1 MASIVKRRKKYSV
14 VYRFKDE
21 NGKDRQRWETFETL
35 TEAKN
40 RKIQVEMQ
48 QGDGTFSVPEA
59 KTVNDLMTEY
69 MSIYG
74 VNTWALSTYESRQA
88 LNSHYIA
95 PIIGDLEL
103 SKITPR
109 IMDQYF
115 NNLTKVRSVV
125 VNNRKP
131 DSEYLSPRRIK
142 EIHKVLRSAFN
153 QAVKW
158 ELMSRNPVENATLPK
173 YEAKPRNIWDA
184 ETVFKAIEL
193 CEQDEI
199 ALAINLAF
207 SCSLRIGELLGLTWD
222 CVDISEES
230 INRGQA
236 YVFVNK
242 ELQRV
247 SRSAL
252 EALDE
257 RDVIFKFP
265 ATARSTSTSL
275 VLKTPK
281 TKTSVRK
288 IFLPKTVAEMLIKWR
303 EGQQEYKEI
312 FGDEYLDY
320 NMVMASPIGRPYE
333 GCHITRGLKKV
344 IRDNDLPD
352 VVFHSLRH
360 SSITYKL
367 KLNGGDIK
375 SVQGDSGH
383 AQSKM
388 VADVYSHILDNDRC
402 LNAQRFETEFY
413 SGKEDKNDVTGGE
426 ATAGGTSEREDDVE
440 LIMRLLQKPE
450 TAQLLKALAST
461 L

>member
-14 VYRFKDE
+14 VYRYVDST
-21 NGKDRQRWETFETL
+21 GKERQRWETFATMA
-35 TEAKN
+35 EAKK
-40 RKIQVEMQ
+40 RKAQVENEK
-48 QGDGTFSVPEA
+48 GSGTFFVPEA
-59 KTVNDLMTEY
+59 KTVNDLMEDY

-74 VNTWALSTYESRQA
+74 VNTWAMSTYEHRQA
-88 LNSHYIA
+88 LYSNYIA
-95 PIIGDLEL
+95 PFIGEMEL

-109 IMDQYF
+109 GMDQYF
-115 NNLTKVRSVV
+115 RSLTKVKSVV

-142 EIHKVLRSAFN
+142 EIHKVLRNAFN

-158 ELMSRNPVENATLPK
+158 ELMNRNPVENATLPK

-184 ETVFKAIEL
+184 ETVFKAISL
-193 CEQDEI
+193 CEDDEI

-207 SCSLRIGELLGLTWD
+207 SCSLRMGELLGLTWD

-252 EALDE
+252 EALDG
-257 RDVIFKFP
+257 RDVIFQFP
-265 ATARSTSTSL
+265 ATARSRSTAL

-288 IFLPKTVAEMLIKWR
+288 IFLPKTVAEMLIKWK
-303 EGQQEYKEI
+303 ETQEEYKEI
-312 FGDEYLDY
+312 FGDEYMDY
-320 NMVMASPIGRPYE
+320 NIVMANPIGRPYE

-402 LNAQRFETEFY
+402 INAQRFEAEFY
-413 SGKEDKNDVTGGE
+413 SGKEDKDAVIEEKVPVGGVPE
-426 ATAGGTSEREDDVE
+426 QKDDTE